1 MMQTTCL
8 YLTSTFVLFLSS
20 AGPCNN
26 CLVYVEIY
34 IKKKKKKMYMF
45 VYVAMNKKN
54 EKNVYVYLAN
64 IQNLFLHFLCKEH
77 QYFLRFYIQQGP

>member
-8 YLTSTFVLFLSS
+8 YLTSTFVLFFSS
-20 AGPCNN
+20 AGPCNS

-34 IKKKKKKMYMF
+34 K
-45 VYVAMNKKN
+45 KKN

-64 IQNLFLHFLCKEH
+64 IQNLFLYFLCKEH
-77 QYFLRFYIQQGP
+77 QYFLRLYIQQGP

>member
-34 IKKKKKKMYMF
+34 IYKKK
-45 VYVAMNKKN
+45 
-54 EKNVYVYLAN
+54 EKNVYVC
-64 IQNLFLHFLCKEH
+64 LCCNE
-77 QYFLRFYIQQGP
+77 